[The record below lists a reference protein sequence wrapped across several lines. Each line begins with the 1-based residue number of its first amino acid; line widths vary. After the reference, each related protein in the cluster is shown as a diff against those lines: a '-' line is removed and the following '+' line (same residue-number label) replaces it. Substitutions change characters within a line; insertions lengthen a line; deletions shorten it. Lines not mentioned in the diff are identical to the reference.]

1 MGRNLNPK
9 CKQCRRLGEK
19 LFLKGERCYTAKC
32 AQLRR
37 PYAPGTQSKS
47 RGRRGRGLSEY
58 GKQLAEKQKVKK
70 TYGLLEKQF
79 KNYVLEAIAAK
90 GDSRDNLIGKLETR
104 LDNTIFRLGLAKSRE
119 AARQLV
125 NHGLVRINGR
135 RVDIPSCQVKIKDKI
150 EIKERALKS
159 PNFANLK
166 VILQKQQFPS
176 WIKFDADKFQAE
188 VVGKPIAEDLTDNV
202 KNLGMVIEY
211 YSR

>member
-37 PYAPGTQSKS
+37 PYAPGVRGKS
-47 RGRRGRGLSEY
+47 RGRGRGLSEY

-70 TYGLLEKQF
+70 IYGLLEKQF
-79 KNYVLEAIAAK
+79 KNYVLEAITAK
-90 GDSRDNLIGKLETR
+90 GDSRDNLISKLETR

-119 AARQLV
+119 TARQLV
-125 NHGLVRINGR
+125 NHGLVKVNGR
-135 RVDIPSCQVKIKDKI
+135 RVDIPSYQVKIKDKI
-150 EIKERALKS
+150 ELKDKLLKS
-159 PNFANLK
+159 PSFANLK
-166 VILQKQQFPS
+166 ITLQKQQLPS
-176 WIKFDADKFQAE
+176 WIKLNPEKPQAE
-188 VVGKPIAEDLTDNV
+188 IVGKPMVGDLTDNV